1 MGGAVNLVGLGWAS
15 VPPAIQTDGF
25 YKDATSE
32 SVQNKEEQQEQSQ
45 FTHLYKYIY
54 IQNHIM
60 FEMQKQAMRCHALP
74 CVTLLQPQT
83 ITCMF
88 LHFMTGSTELLSAC
102 SKVTQIK
109 DDGKLS

>member
-74 CVTLLQPQT
+74 CVAMRYAAPASDHHVHVSTFHDRKHRAAVSLQQSYPNQR
-83 ITCMF
+83 
-88 LHFMTGSTELLSAC
+88 
-102 SKVTQIK
+102 
-109 DDGKLS
+109 

>member
-54 IQNHIM
+54 SKSHHARNA
-60 FEMQKQAMRCHALP
+60 KTSHALP

-109 DDGKLS
+109 DDAKLS